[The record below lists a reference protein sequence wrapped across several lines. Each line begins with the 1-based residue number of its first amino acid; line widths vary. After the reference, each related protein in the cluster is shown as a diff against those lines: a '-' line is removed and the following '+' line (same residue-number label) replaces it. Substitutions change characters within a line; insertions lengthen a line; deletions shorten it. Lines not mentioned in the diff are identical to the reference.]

1 MEGPFYCGNKVE
13 HQGKYGISKAIG
25 GHTTVKH
32 HVLMKRAHHHHARGA
47 ASSGSAPPSGSGTA
61 SGSAT
66 TPASG
71 SGTGGGSGTGTAAG
85 PGTGGSGAASTTG
98 QSGEV
103 QATDVQNDS
112 MYLCPV
118 QIGTPAQTL
127 MLDFDTGSADLWV
140 SRSRILGM
148 NLY

>member
-13 HQGKYGISKAIG
+13 HQGKFGSSKAFG

-32 HVLMKRAHHHHARGA
+32 HVLMKRTHHHKPRGTGGA
-47 ASSGSAPPSGSGTA
+47 GSAPAPGSGTGSGSGSA
-61 SGSAT
+61 
-66 TPASG
+66 PASG
-71 SGTGGGSGTGTAAG
+71 SGSAGGSGTGTAAG
-85 PGTGGSGAASTTG
+85 PGATPTTD

-140 SRSRILGM
+140 SISLVVE
-148 NLY
+148 YVSTD